1 MESAN
6 KEISEL
12 STMYVKKKKTKVGNQ
27 NAILDVRI
35 AWTKSYFVALLALI
49 YKMKFGFF
57 LNICLGF
64 PLGLKAL

>member
-1 MESAN
+1 
-6 KEISEL
+6 
-12 STMYVKKKKTKVGNQ
+12 MYVKKKKTKVGNQ

-35 AWTKSYFVALLALI
+35 AWTKSYFVALLTLI

>member
-1 MESAN
+1 
-6 KEISEL
+6 
-12 STMYVKKKKTKVGNQ
+12 MYVKKKKSKVDNQ
-27 NAILDVRI
+27 NVILDGRI
-35 AWTKSYFVALLALI
+35 AWTKSYFVALLTLM